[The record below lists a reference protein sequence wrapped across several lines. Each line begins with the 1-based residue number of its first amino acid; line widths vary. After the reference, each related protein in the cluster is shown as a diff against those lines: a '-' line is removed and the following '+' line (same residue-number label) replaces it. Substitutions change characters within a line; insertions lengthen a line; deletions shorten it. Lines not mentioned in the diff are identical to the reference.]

1 MAVYDGVALDGVK
14 VRVDN
19 ARILLGGA
27 TVARGYRNPISP
39 DPFAE
44 PGWFR
49 TDDLGTVDDSGV
61 LRVLGRVDDA
71 VSTGGLT
78 VLPQL
83 VESALAGHPA
93 IAECAVF
100 GVPDERLGQRVVAAL
115 VLTPG
120 SSAPMWPSCAT
131 TWRRPSMPPRRHERC
146 TSSTSCP
153 VAASASSTGARSP
166 PVTRAELGRRPPN
179 PSARQFS
186 RRLGHDGD
194 MRREVTSADE
204 LRAIVGQPTAAVAKK
219 VTDRLSEAQQIW
231 LKQSPLGFVATTD
244 AHGRVDV
251 SPKGD
256 PPGFVQIIDD
266 TTIAIPERPGN
277 RRVDGFLNVLQ
288 RPHVGTVFVIP
299 GRGDTL
305 RINGTARILS
315 DADYFDAMAVDGK
328 RPILALEI
336 AIEEVFFHC
345 PKGIPAL

>member
-1 MAVYDGVALDGVK
+1 
-14 VRVDN
+14 
-19 ARILLGGA
+19 
-27 TVARGYRNPISP
+27 
-39 DPFAE
+39 
-44 PGWFR
+44 
-49 TDDLGTVDDSGV
+49 
-61 LRVLGRVDDA
+61 
-71 VSTGGLT
+71 
-78 VLPQL
+78 
-83 VESALAGHPA
+83 
-93 IAECAVF
+93 
-100 GVPDERLGQRVVAAL
+100 
-115 VLTPG
+115 
-120 SSAPMWPSCAT
+120 
-131 TWRRPSMPPRRHERC
+131 
-146 TSSTSCP
+146 
-153 VAASASSTGARSP
+153 
-166 PVTRAELGRRPPN
+166 
-179 PSARQFS
+179 
-186 RRLGHDGD
+186 

-219 VTDRLSEAQQIW
+219 VTDRLSEAQQVW

-244 AHGRVDV
+244 ADGHVDV

-345 PKGIPAL
+345 PKAFLRSETWKPESWNPTAVPSVAQMAKAFKPDQSQEELDAYYSEDNRRKIRY